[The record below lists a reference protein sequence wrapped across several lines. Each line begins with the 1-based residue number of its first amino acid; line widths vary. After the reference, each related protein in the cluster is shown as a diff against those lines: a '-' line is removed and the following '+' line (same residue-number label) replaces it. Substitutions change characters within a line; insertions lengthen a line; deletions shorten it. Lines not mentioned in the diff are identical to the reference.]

1 MMLGLRSMSVFLRT
15 IRCGAMALAV
25 AGATLSG
32 CSTYQPAPAAF
43 HEVITQPYL
52 LDAGDR
58 IRVTVFDQEDL
69 TNTYAV
75 DKSGYIA
82 FPLVGQVAARGRT
95 AQQMEGA
102 LAGRLQQGFLRN
114 PDVAVEVVDYRPI
127 FVMGEVGAGGQYGYT
142 PGMTVQNA
150 IAAAG
155 GFSTRA
161 NQGSADITR
170 QINGEIMTGRVPIS
184 DPVFPGDTIYV
195 RERWF

>member
-1 MMLGLRSMSVFLRT
+1 MGSLSRSGFGGFL
-15 IRCGAMALAV
+15 ALACV
-25 AGATLSG
+25 GLGLSG
-32 CSTYQPAPAAF
+32 CSTYQPAPSAF

-58 IRVTVFDQEDL
+58 IRVTVFDQDDL
-69 TNTYAV
+69 SNTYSV

-95 AQQMEGA
+95 AQQMEGQ
-102 LAGRLQQGFLRN
+102 LAAKLQQGFLRN
-114 PDVAVEVVDYRPI
+114 PDVAVEVAEYRPV

-155 GFSTRA
+155 GFSPRG
-161 NQGSADITR
+161 NQASVDITR
-170 QINGEIMTGRVPIS
+170 QINGEIMTGRVTIS